1 LDYNNEG
8 FESQDDFRT
17 NVGHDNN
24 LLSPQGLTSRD
35 MVRVTSAAIGQLHQ
49 LLLACA
55 TLILHATRSDKL
67 NHSNSQVARRSI
79 ALGSDRAA
87 KIMAV
92 RASVARIA
100 ELDPTWAQATV
111 VARTVN
117 TSIPA
122 MPLNDW
128 QLMQGARERA
138 LAVRDLLVNQR
149 LSADV
154 YVGLEGGF
162 HSISIEGEWHTFL
175 RGWAYA
181 TDGKRGAF
189 GAAPSITVPESLARK
204 VIEGRRE
211 LGLVIDEVSGKQD
224 VRSRQGAWGVLSRDL
239 VTRSMSFELAL
250 IAALAPFYNPK
261 MYEQSASTESAR

>member
-1 LDYNNEG
+1 MNR
-8 FESQDDFRT
+8 SQ
-17 NVGHDNN
+17 
-24 LLSPQGLTSRD
+24 SQPQIKT
-35 MVRVTSAAIGQLHQ
+35 
-49 LLLACA
+49 
-55 TLILHATRSDKL
+55 
-67 NHSNSQVARRSI
+67 I

-92 RASVARIA
+92 RACVARVA
-100 ELDPTWAQATV
+100 EIDPSWAEANV
-111 VARTVN
+111 VARPVSTNV
-117 TSIPA
+117 PA
-122 MPLNDW
+122 MPLTDW

-138 LAVRDLLVNQR
+138 LAVRDVLRARR
-149 LSADV
+149 LEAEI

-189 GAAPSITVPESLARK
+189 GASPSISVPDALAKK

-211 LGLVIDEVSGKQD
+211 LGLVIDEVSGQRD
-224 VRSRQGAWGVLSRDL
+224 IRSREGAWGVLSRDL

-250 IAALAPFYNPK
+250 IAAFAPFYNAK
-261 MYEQSASTESAR
+261 LYT

>member
-1 LDYNNEG
+1 MAVK
-8 FESQDDFRT
+8 T
-17 NVGHDNN
+17 
-24 LLSPQGLTSRD
+24 
-35 MVRVTSAAIGQLHQ
+35 
-49 LLLACA
+49 
-55 TLILHATRSDKL
+55 
-67 NHSNSQVARRSI
+67 I

-100 ELDPTWAQATV
+100 SIDSAWAEANV
-111 VARTVN
+111 VARAVTTN
-117 TSIPA
+117 IPA

-138 LAVRDLLVNQR
+138 LAVRDSLR
-149 LSADV
+149 SRRIEADI

-162 HSISIEGEWHTFL
+162 HSISIESEWHTFL

-181 TDGKRGAF
+181 TDGEKGSF
-189 GAAPSITVPESLARK
+189 GAAPSISVPPAIVKS

-211 LGLVIDEVSGKQD
+211 LGLVIDEVSGGRD

-239 VTRSMSFELAL
+239 VTRSLSFELAL
-250 IAALAPFYNPK
+250 IAAFAPFYNAAL
-261 MYEQSASTESAR
+261 YT